1 MARLFCLEIVEKY
14 IGHVYIM
21 RYFVDVRDH
30 QTRDIPYKMK
40 IVINYLKALLDSYW
54 ENV

>member
-21 RYFVDVRDH
+21 RYFVDVRD
-30 QTRDIPYKMK
+30 QQRGNIPKKGKY
-40 IVINYLKALLDSYW
+40 Y
-54 ENV
+54 

>member
-30 QTRDIPYKMK
+30 QRRNIPNKRK
-40 IVINYLKALLDSYW
+40 ILLNYLLALLDSYW